1 MSYVEGEEAKKNPQ
15 IIGIMCSMG
24 FKHTD
29 IHRGWLMN
37 EMSSRKSNG
46 ANKGRH
52 KGETIWNGLTLS
64 GGSAAKGRA
73 DRVA

>member
-1 MSYVEGEEAKKNPQ
+1 
-15 IIGIMCSMG
+15 MG